1 MQVTETQ
8 IDDLTRQFHV
18 VMPAADI
25 ERKVEARLGE
35 LAHTIRLPGFRPGKV
50 PLGLMRKRYGAA
62 VKSEVLEQAIN
73 ESSQAVISER
83 GLRAALPPK
92 LELAETPE
100 EGGIA
105 YNLAVELLPEITPPD
120 YSQISLERL
129 TAHVDE
135 AEIERRISRFAD
147 AVGEESEAEEGRAA
161 ADGDILVLD
170 ILSPTDDPWPFD
182 PANLA
187 GVRLR
192 LGMNAPLPGFDAELQ
207 GLAAGSRKTVTVTIP
222 EGLQRA
228 DLAGTEKTFDV
239 EVKEVRVRT
248 PAAIDDEL
256 AKKGGWEDLEAL
268 RTWLREQHENELK
281 SLSRMRLKRALLD
294 RLAEMYD
301 FGVPNGLVE
310 REYDSLVRQHEP
322 AGAAAEAPPEH
333 GHDEHVHDEHCGHE
347 HGHDAGHEHEHEH
360 EHEHH
365 NHEHHDHEHAHDHEH
380 EHAHEHAHDHH
391 THDGDE
397 HAPAAAADA
406 ALSEEQ
412 RAEYRSLALR
422 RVRLGLVLAEI
433 GRTNNLR
440 VQQDEMA
447 KAMIAHARRFSGQE
461 QMVLEFIRKNPE
473 AQEALA
479 APILEEKVVDFI
491 LEMAKVEERT
501 VDSADLLREPE
512 EETTSAA
519 G

>member
-92 LELAETPE
+92 LELAEAPE
-100 EGGIA
+100 DGGIA
-105 YNLAVELLPEITPPD
+105 FNLAVELLPEITPPD
-120 YSQISLERL
+120 YGQISLERL
-129 TAHVDE
+129 VAHVDD
-135 AEIERRISRFAD
+135 AEIDRRIGRFAD
-147 AVGEESEAEEGRAA
+147 AVGEEAEAEEGRAA
-161 ADGDILVLD
+161 ADGDIVVLD

-182 PANLA
+182 SANLA

-192 LGMNAPLPGFDAELQ
+192 LGMNAPLPGFDTELE
-207 GLAAGSRKTVTVTIP
+207 GLAAGSRKTVTVTVP

-228 DLAGTEKTFDV
+228 DLAGTERTFEV

-248 PAAIDDEL
+248 PAAVDDEL
-256 AKKGGWEDLEAL
+256 AKKGGWDSLDEL
-268 RTWLREQHENELK
+268 RAWIREQHENELK

-301 FGVPNGLVE
+301 FGVPNGLIE
-310 REYDSLVRQHEP
+310 REYDQLVRQHEP
-322 AGAAAEAPPEH
+322 ADAAAEAPA
-333 GHDEHVHDEHCGHE
+333 EHVHDEHCGHE
-347 HGHDAGHEHEHEH
+347 HGHEHGHDAGHEHEHH
-360 EHEHH
+360 DHGHEHH
-365 NHEHHDHEHAHDHEH
+365 EHGGHEHGHD
-380 EHAHEHAHDHH
+380 HAHDHH
-391 THDGDE
+391 AHDGDA

-433 GRTNNLR
+433 GRANNLR
-440 VQQDEMA
+440 VQQEELA
-447 KAMIAHARRFSGQE
+447 KAMVAQARRFQGQE
-461 QMVLEFIRKNPE
+461 QMVLDYLRKSPD

-491 LEMAKVEERT
+491 LEMAKVDERT
-501 VDSADLLREPE
+501 VDAADLLREPE

>member
-62 VKSEVLEQAIN
+62 VKSEVVEQTIN

-92 LELAETPE
+92 VELADTPE
-100 EGGIA
+100 EGDLA
-105 YNLAVELLPEITPPD
+105 YTLAVELLPEITPPD
-120 YSQISLERL
+120 YGQISLERL
-129 TAHVDE
+129 IAHVDE
-135 AEIERRISRFAD
+135 AEIERRLGRFAD
-147 AVGEESEAEEGRAA
+147 AVGEEAEAEEGRAA
-161 ADGDILVLD
+161 ADGDIVVLD
-170 ILSPTDDPWPFD
+170 VLSPADDPWPFD
-182 PANLA
+182 PANLN

-192 LGMNAPLPGFDAELQ
+192 LGTNAPLPGFDAQLE

-222 EGLQRA
+222 EGLHRA
-228 DLAGTEKTFDV
+228 HLAGTERSFEV

-248 PAAIDDEL
+248 PAPIDDEL
-256 AKKGGWEDLEAL
+256 AKRGGWESIEEL

-301 FGVPNGLVE
+301 FGVPNGLVQ
-310 REYDSLVRQHEP
+310 REYESLVRQHEP
-322 AGAAAEAPPEH
+322 AGGDAEAAS
-333 GHDEHVHDEHCGHE
+333 EHVHDEHCGHDHDHDHDHD
-347 HGHDAGHEHEHEH
+347 HGHDHEHHAHEHHEHEHEH
-360 EHEHH
+360 
-365 NHEHHDHEHAHDHEH
+365 
-380 EHAHEHAHDHH
+380 DHH
-391 THDGDE
+391 HPEGNE
-397 HAPAAAADA
+397 HAPAPAADA

-433 GRTNNLR
+433 GRSNNLR
-440 VQQDEMA
+440 VQQDELA

-461 QMVLEFIRKNPE
+461 QMVLEFLRKNPE

-491 LEMAKVEERT
+491 LEMAKVEDRS
-501 VDSADLLREPE
+501 VDPADLLREPE
-512 EETTSAA
+512 EETTSAT

>member
-35 LAHTIRLPGFRPGKV
+35 LAHTMRLPGFRPGKV
-50 PLGLMRKRYGAA
+50 PLGLMRKRFGAA

-92 LELAETPE
+92 LELAEAEE
-100 EGGIA
+100 EGGLA
-105 YNLAVELLPEITPPD
+105 YNLEVELLPEVTPPD
-120 YSQISLERL
+120 YGQISLERL
-129 TAHVDE
+129 VAHVDE
-135 AEIERRISRFAD
+135 ADVDRRLGRFAD
-147 AVGEESEAEEGRAA
+147 AVGEEAEAEEGRAA
-161 ADGDILVLD
+161 ADGDIVVLD
-170 ILSPTDDPWPFD
+170 ILSPTEDPWPFD

-192 LGMNAPLPGFDAELQ
+192 LGMSAPLPGFDAQLA
-207 GLAAGSRKTVTVTIP
+207 GLAAGSRKTVTITIP

-228 DLAGTEKTFDV
+228 DLAGTEKTFEV

-248 PAAIDDEL
+248 PAPIDDEL
-256 AKKGGWEDLEAL
+256 AKKGGWESLEEL
-268 RTWLREQHENELK
+268 RAWIREQHENELK
-281 SLSRMRLKRALLD
+281 SLSRLRLKRALLD

-310 REYDSLVRQHEP
+310 REYDQLVRQHEP
-322 AGAAAEAPPEH
+322 DDTEARA
-333 GHDEHVHDEHCGHE
+333 EHVHDEHCGHDHEHE
-347 HGHDAGHEHEHEH
+347 HGHEHGHHEHEHGHEHHEHEHHAHDGHEHEHDGH
-360 EHEHH
+360 EHEH
-365 NHEHHDHEHAHDHEH
+365 DH
-380 EHAHEHAHDHH
+380 
-391 THDGDE
+391 G

-412 RAEYRSLALR
+412 RAEYRTLALR

-433 GRTNNLR
+433 GRTNNVQ
-440 VQQDEMA
+440 VQQDELA
-447 KAMIAHARRFSGQE
+447 KAMIAQARRFSGQE
-461 QMVLEFIRKNPE
+461 KMVLDYLRKTPE

-501 VDSADLLREPE
+501 VDAAELLREPE

>member
-25 ERKVEARLGE
+25 EQKVEARLGE
-35 LAHTIRLPGFRPGKV
+35 LAHSMRLPGFRPGKV
-50 PLGLMRKRYGAA
+50 PLGLMRKRFGAA

-92 LELAETPE
+92 LELAEAEE
-100 EGGIA
+100 EGGLA

-120 YSQISLERL
+120 YGQISLERL
-129 TAHVDE
+129 VAHVDE
-135 AEIERRISRFAD
+135 AEIERRLGRFAD
-147 AVGEESEAEEGRAA
+147 AVGEETEAEEGRAA
-161 ADGDILVLD
+161 ADGDIVVLD
-170 ILSPTDDPWPFD
+170 VLSPTDDPWPFD

-192 LGMNAPLPGFDAELQ
+192 LGMNAPLPGFDAQLA

-228 DLAGTEKTFDV
+228 DLAGTERAFEV

-256 AKKGGWEDLEAL
+256 AKKGGWESLDDL
-268 RTWLREQHENELK
+268 RSWLREQHENELK
-281 SLSRMRLKRALLD
+281 SLSRLRLKRALLD

-310 REYDSLVRQHEP
+310 REYESLVRQHQP
-322 AGAAAEAPPEH
+322 ADTEAEAPA
-333 GHDEHVHDEHCGHE
+333 EHVHDEHCE
-347 HGHDAGHEHEHEH
+347 HDH

-365 NHEHHDHEHAHDHEH
+365 EHEHGHEHHDHEHHEHDHEH
-380 EHAHEHAHDHH
+380 HAHGDHEQGHDHDG
-391 THDGDE
+391 HDGHE
-397 HAPAAAADA
+397 YAPAAPADA
-406 ALSEEQ
+406 TLSEEQ
-412 RAEYRSLALR
+412 RAEYRTLALR
-422 RVRLGLVLAEI
+422 RVRLGLLLAEI
-433 GRTNNLR
+433 GRTNNLQ
-440 VQQDEMA
+440 VQQEELA
-447 KAMIAHARRFSGQE
+447 KAMIAQARRFSGQE
-461 QMVLEFIRKNPE
+461 KMVLDYLRKSPE

-501 VDSADLLREPE
+501 VDAADLLREPE